1 MSAEVSDSIRF
12 VLICHKCCKIEGLW
26 VWSKSDRCSLCLS
39 IKGLFG
45 NAPSSFEF
53 FFFLLKIIFIY
64 IFRLRWSYIKNNFF

>member
-45 NAPSSFEF
+45 NAPSSFEIF
-53 FFFLLKIIFIY
+53 FFVKNYFYIY
-64 IFRLRWSYIKNNFF
+64 F